1 MKQEEKMLPVGAA
14 LIRARQCILGLLEEH
29 AAADESEKARLE
41 EKNIAALV
49 GDMHRADI
57 ADFLESLPKDKRPVI
72 WRGLS
77 TEKRALVVIEVS
89 EPVRADIIEQAPDE
103 ETAALLAR
111 MPGEDVAMLLR
122 GLPNALSV
130 RLLRLAGISG
140 NDELRASMA
149 FEDDTVGA
157 IMDFQPLLAKE
168 QDSVGTLQ
176 LRLREMGELPSHCDK
191 FFVVDDRERLIG
203 VLPLKRLLLNAPEI
217 LVRDVIVSQ
226 NIHAFHPEDDVEKAA
241 GAFERYDLI
250 TAPVLD
256 NAHRIVGRIT
266 INEILA
272 HNHRKKDLGLLNSA
286 GMAAGEDLFATVPRR
301 FAGRWRWLF
310 VNLIAAFIISR
321 VVGFFETSIAQL
333 AALAV
338 LMPIVASMSGNIGNQ
353 TATMTVRSLALGQIN
368 TVNWRAV
375 LRGEIGLSLVNGVV
389 WGGLVA
395 VFAYWLY
402 GRVDLAL
409 VLFFS
414 MGFCFLAAAISGFM
428 VPLLMQKL
436 GKDPALGATVVLTG
450 ITDTLGFFVF
460 LGLGSL
466 LLI

>member
-1 MKQEEKMLPVGAA
+1 M
-14 LIRARQCILGLLEEH
+14 
-29 AAADESEKARLE
+29 
-41 EKNIAALV
+41 
-49 GDMHRADI
+49 
-57 ADFLESLPKDKRPVI
+57 
-72 WRGLS
+72 
-77 TEKRALVVIEVS
+77 
-89 EPVRADIIEQAPDE
+89 
-103 ETAALLAR
+103 
-111 MPGEDVAMLLR
+111 
-122 GLPNALSV
+122 
-130 RLLRLAGISG
+130 
-140 NDELRASMA
+140 
-149 FEDDTVGA
+149 
-157 IMDFQPLLAKE
+157 
-168 QDSVGTLQ
+168 
-176 LRLREMGELPSHCDK
+176 
-191 FFVVDDRERLIG
+191 
-203 VLPLKRLLLNAPEI
+203 
-217 LVRDVIVSQ
+217 
-226 NIHAFHPEDDVEKAA
+226 
-241 GAFERYDLI
+241 
-250 TAPVLD
+250 
-256 NAHRIVGRIT
+256 
-266 INEILA
+266 
-272 HNHRKKDLGLLNSA
+272 GLLNSA

-321 VVGFFETSIAQL
+321 VVGFFEPSIAQL

-460 LGLGSL
+460 LGLL